1 MDPSH
6 RHRQVIGIGSVLNS
20 LLEQRGMEEKL
31 RRYRAWQ
38 LWDRVVGPQ
47 IAARARPFKL
57 RDNVLEIRVD
67 HPVWMQQL
75 QLMKPRILQ
84 RLNSAL
90 GESLIRDIYLRH
102 GRPRQAPPPAVSE
115 LPTLGWQQ
123 AQLSADEEDQIA
135 RTVAPLADPQLR
147 QRLTELFR
155 RQAQVN
161 KARRECSEN

>member
-6 RHRQVIGIGSVLNS
+6 RHRQVIGIGSVLDS

-47 IAARARPFKL
+47 IAARARPCKL
-57 RDNVLEIRVD
+57 RDRVLEIRVD

-84 RLNSAL
+84 RLNNAL
-90 GESLIRDIYLRH
+90 GENLIHDIYLRH
-102 GRPRQAPPPAVSE
+102 GRPRRDPTPAVSE
-115 LPTLGWQQ
+115 PPGLNWQQ
-123 AQLSADEEDQIA
+123 AQLSADEENQIA
-135 RTVAPLADPQLR
+135 RTVASLADPQLR
-147 QRLTELFR
+147 QCLTELFR
-155 RQAQVN
+155 RQARVN
-161 KARRECSEN
+161 KARREYAED